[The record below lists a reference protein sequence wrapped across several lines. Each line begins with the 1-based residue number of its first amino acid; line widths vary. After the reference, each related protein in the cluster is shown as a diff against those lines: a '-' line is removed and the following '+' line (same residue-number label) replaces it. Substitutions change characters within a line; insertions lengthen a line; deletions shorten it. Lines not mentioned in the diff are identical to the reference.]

1 MVEGFCLF
9 RRHCIIWPK
18 RYAKWNQ
25 LCIFVEDR
33 RRLGIVKSGNCVLDL
48 PLLSAF
54 AIFSLKR
61 DCRHLQKT
69 VSENGYH
76 SRRHKNVI
84 SATAC
89 IPDGIYKFVTFLYK
103 LGYLMPVSNG
113 LPEYLQICEPGF
125 EAPQR

>member
-1 MVEGFCLF
+1 M
-9 RRHCIIWPK
+9 
-18 RYAKWNQ
+18 
-25 LCIFVEDR
+25 
-33 RRLGIVKSGNCVLDL
+33 
-48 PLLSAF
+48 
-54 AIFSLKR
+54 
-61 DCRHLQKT
+61 
-69 VSENGYH
+69 
-76 SRRHKNVI
+76 HKNVI

>member
-1 MVEGFCLF
+1 MFF
-9 RRHCIIWPK
+9 
-18 RYAKWNQ
+18 AK
-25 LCIFVEDR
+25 LRIEIEYSA
-33 RRLGIVKSGNCVLDL
+33 GHADL
-48 PLLSAF
+48 PFFICENGAKNV
-54 AIFSLKR
+54 IFSLKR

>member
-1 MVEGFCLF
+1 MPFFICENG
-9 RRHCIIWPK
+9 
-18 RYAKWNQ
+18 AKN
-25 LCIFVEDR
+25 V
-33 RRLGIVKSGNCVLDL
+33 
-48 PLLSAF
+48 
-54 AIFSLKR
+54 IFSLKR

>member
-1 MVEGFCLF
+1 MRNNAAYLPESPIVY
-9 RRHCIIWPK
+9 IILPK
-18 RYAKWNQ
+18 SIQNRAS
-25 LCIFVEDR
+25 FT
-33 RRLGIVKSGNCVLDL
+33 
-48 PLLSAF
+48 
-54 AIFSLKR
+54 IFSLKR